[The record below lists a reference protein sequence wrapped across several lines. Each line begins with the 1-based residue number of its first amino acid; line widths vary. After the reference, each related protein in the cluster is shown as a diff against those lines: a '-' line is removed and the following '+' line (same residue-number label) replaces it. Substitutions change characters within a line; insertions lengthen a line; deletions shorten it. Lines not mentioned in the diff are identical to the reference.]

1 MSFVSFTFLIF
12 LIFSLSKIESKD
24 KLVFVMTHF
33 RHGAR
38 APQYY
43 YDQENYLDYIKER
56 WEIPG
61 ELTAVGE
68 RMHYALGI
76 RNRLRYVEDE
86 KFLSKKF
93 DPHEIL
99 IYSSP
104 FNRTIISVSSQLQ
117 GLYPQYAN
125 LGDNIT
131 ENQTDISKPQVNVD
145 DERIKNEL
153 DKLNLSALPHS
164 MMLAPV
170 RMINNNERKIT
181 LYDIEP
187 CTKKRDEIK
196 KKHSETLESLINLNK
211 TFNEK
216 YGQILNNF
224 YETKIE
230 KYDMWF
236 MDNFCDAFISGYTH
250 KRTMANL
257 NKTGLDFEELSDFC
271 FEFQKLNFRD
281 WLSGDKEHVLAH
293 LEVSKLMG
301 EFIHYMD
308 ERIKADINGERDL
321 EKKYEDYSRPKMMM
335 VSGHDSTISCY
346 EIFLMHAFDI
356 NILEN
361 YKYPKFAAQIAFEVT
376 TSDDDNKNK
385 TENDYF
391 INYYF
396 NDELIFKKS
405 VKEFKD
411 KIIPHI
417 WDNDKINKFCGFESD
432 KDDDDNIKEI
442 LIIVFISTTVVFLI
456 STVFLIIK
464 LKKSKNTD
472 NKVYGNSLLS
482 KSTE

>member
-230 KYDMWF
+230 KYDMLF

-464 LKKSKNTD
+464 LKKLKNSD

>member
-1 MSFVSFTFLIF
+1 
-12 LIFSLSKIESKD
+12 
-24 KLVFVMTHF
+24 
-33 RHGAR
+33 
-38 APQYY
+38 
-43 YDQENYLDYIKER
+43 
-56 WEIPG
+56 
-61 ELTAVGE
+61 
-68 RMHYALGI
+68 
-76 RNRLRYVEDE
+76 
-86 KFLSKKF
+86 
-93 DPHEIL
+93 
-99 IYSSP
+99 
-104 FNRTIISVSSQLQ
+104 
-117 GLYPQYAN
+117 
-125 LGDNIT
+125 
-131 ENQTDISKPQVNVD
+131 
-145 DERIKNEL
+145 
-153 DKLNLSALPHS
+153 

-271 FEFQKLNFRD
+271 FEFQKLNLRD

>member
-1 MSFVSFTFLIF
+1 
-12 LIFSLSKIESKD
+12 
-24 KLVFVMTHF
+24 MTHF

-43 YDQENYLDYIKER
+43 YDKENYLDYIKEH

-61 ELTAVGE
+61 ELTGVGE
-68 RMHYALGI
+68 RMHYLLGI
-76 RNRLRYVEDE
+76 RNRLRYIEDDN
-86 KFLSKKF
+86 FLSKKF

-117 GLYPQYAN
+117 GLYPQYSS

-131 ENQTDISKPQVNVD
+131 DNQTSISKPQVNVE
-145 DERIKNEL
+145 DERIQKEI
-153 DKLNLSALPHS
+153 DKLNISALPHS

-187 CTKKRDEIK
+187 CTIKRDEIK
-196 KKHSETLESLINLNK
+196 IKNSKTIESLINITNI
-211 TFNEK
+211 FNED
-216 YGQILNNF
+216 YGKTLNNF
-224 YETKIE
+224 YGTKDE

-236 MDNFCDAFISGYTH
+236 IDNFCDAFISAETH
-250 KRTMANL
+250 KRAMENL
-257 NKTGLDFEELSDFC
+257 KKTGLSFEELSEFC

-281 WLSGDKEHVLAH
+281 WLNGDKNHVLAH
-293 LEVSKLMG
+293 LEVSKLMA

-308 ERIKADINGERDL
+308 QRIKADINGERDL

-335 VSGHDSTISCY
+335 VSGHDSTVSCY
-346 EIFLMHAFDI
+346 EIFLMDAFNI

-361 YKYPKFAAQIAFEVT
+361 YKYPKFATQIAFEIT

-385 TENDYF
+385 TEEDYF

-396 NDELIFKKS
+396 NDELIFNKS
-405 VKEFKD
+405 VKDFKD
-411 KIIPHI
+411 KVIPHI
-417 WDNDKINKFCGFESD
+417 WDDDKINEFCGFEEY
-432 KDDDDNIKEI
+432 KDDDNENIKEI
-442 LIIVFISTTVVFLI
+442 LIIVFISTTVIFLI
-456 STVFLIIK
+456 TTILLIIK
-464 LKKSKNTD
+464 LKKTKYSD
-472 NKVYGNSLLS
+472 NNKSYGASLLS
-482 KSTE
+482 KSND